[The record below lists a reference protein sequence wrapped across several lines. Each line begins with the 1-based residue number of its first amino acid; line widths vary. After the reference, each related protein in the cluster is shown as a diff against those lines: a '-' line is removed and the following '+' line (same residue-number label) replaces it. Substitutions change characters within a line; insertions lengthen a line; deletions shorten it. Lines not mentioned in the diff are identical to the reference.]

1 MLMAAAQDR
10 EFALIKVSDD
20 DVRGEQ
26 FWIIRLDLVR
36 GSIGRSE
43 TAVNLTTAR
52 AQLKVL
58 GCAVGEIDDLVRDAR
73 AAFSGVFTHTTRH

>member
-1 MLMAAAQDR
+1 MGAAQHR

-20 DVRGEQ
+20 DARGEQ

-43 TAVNLTTAR
+43 SSVNLTTAR
-52 AQLKVL
+52 AQLKIL
-58 GCAVGEIDDLVRDAR
+58 GCATAEIDDLVRDAR
-73 AAFSGVFTHTTRH
+73 AAFSGVFTGTRH